1 MLLFHSDN
9 LPHHGLERILELA
22 KEAGFDGIE
31 IGINQ
36 NVDTHNPAYLKTLE
50 ARYNLPIKAFSL
62 NESKDESLIKVF
74 QGTVREFTTCTLNL
88 HTAGPFAFKYQR
100 WLKEIAPKL
109 AKKYQHRLCFRNLP
123 SESIMGVIP
132 KRRFNNL
139 DALKGQG
146 LVCLD
151 LTALALGNN
160 DIMQAITILK
170 GKMKHIYLSNVYR
183 RTPYSLPNRGVL
195 PVESFLT
202 KLAKLGYSGS
212 FTVKVTGKSLQEG
225 NEAVTLQKM
234 QETVEFY
241 KTYFNQDGL
250 MKEL

>member
-9 LPHHGLERILELA
+9 LPHHGLERIFELA
-22 KEAGFDGIE
+22 KEAGFDGME

-36 NVDTHNPAYLKTLE
+36 NVDTHNPEYLKILE
-50 ARYNLPIKAFSL
+50 TRFNMPIKAFSL

-74 QGTVREFTTCTLNL
+74 QGTVREFTNCTLNL

-123 SESIMGVIP
+123 HESIMGVIP
-132 KRRFNNL
+132 KRRSNNL
-139 DALKGQG
+139 DALKNNG

-170 GKMKHIYLSNVYR
+170 GSMKHIYLSNVYR
-183 RTPYSLPNRGVL
+183 RTPYSLPDRGVL

-202 KLAKLGYSGS
+202 KLAKLGYSS
-212 FTVKVTGKSLQEG
+212 NFTVKVSGRSLQEG

-241 KTYFNQDGL
+241 RTYFNQDGL
-250 MKEL
+250 TKEL

>member
-9 LPHHGLERILELA
+9 LRHHGLERVFEMA

-36 NVDTHNPAYLKTLE
+36 NVDTHNPAYLKKLE
-50 ARYNLPIKAFSL
+50 ARYGLPIKAFSL
-62 NESKDESLIKVF
+62 LEAKDEALIKVY
-74 QGTVREFTTCTLNL
+74 QGTVREFENCTLNL
-88 HTAGPFAFKYQR
+88 HNASAFAFKYQR

-123 SESIMGVIP
+123 HESILGVIP
-132 KRRFNNL
+132 KRRSNNL
-139 DALKGQG
+139 DALKNQG

-151 LTALALGNN
+151 LTALALSNN

-170 GKMKHIYLSNVYR
+170 GKMKHVYLSNVYR
-183 RTPYSLPNRGVL
+183 RAPYSLPDRGVL

-202 KLAKLGYSGS
+202 KLAKLGYSS
-212 FTVKVTGKSLQEG
+212 NFTVKVGGRTLQEG
-225 NEAVTLQKM
+225 NEEMTIEKM
-234 QETVEFY
+234 KETVKFFN
-241 KTYFNQDGL
+241 TYFCADGQTN
-250 MKEL
+250 EL

>member
-9 LPHHGLERILELA
+9 LPHHGLERTFQLA
-22 KEAGFDGIE
+22 KEAGFAGME

-36 NVDTHNPAYLKTLE
+36 NVDTHNPDYLKILE
-50 ARYNLPIKAFSL
+50 KRFNLPIKAFSL
-62 NESKDESLIKVF
+62 NESKDETLIKVF
-74 QGTVREFTTCTLNL
+74 QGTVREFSNCTLNL
-88 HTAGPFAFKYQR
+88 HTASPFAFKYQR

-123 SESIMGVIP
+123 QESIMGVIP

-139 DALKGQG
+139 DSLKNQG

-183 RTPYSLPNRGVL
+183 RTPYSLPDRGVL

-202 KLAKLGYSGS
+202 KLAKLGYSGD
-212 FTVKVTGKSLQEG
+212 FTVKVSSKSLQEG
-225 NEAVTLQKM
+225 DEASTLEKM
-234 QETVEFY
+234 QETVSFY
-241 KTYFNQDGL
+241 KNYFNQDGL
-250 MKEL
+250 IYEL

>member
-9 LPHHGLERILELA
+9 LPHHGLESIFKLA
-22 KEAGFDGIE
+22 KDAGFDGIE

-36 NVDTHNPAYLKTLE
+36 NVDTHNPDYLKILE
-50 ARYNLPIKAFSL
+50 TRFNLPIKAFSL
-62 NESKDESLIKVF
+62 NEKKDESLIKVY
-74 QGTVREFTTCTLNL
+74 QGTVREFSNCTLNL
-88 HTAGPFAFKYQR
+88 HTASPFAFKYQR
-100 WLKEIAPKL
+100 WLKEIAPKI

-123 SESIMGVIP
+123 QESIMGVIP

-139 DALKGQG
+139 EALKTQG

-170 GKMKHIYLSNVYR
+170 GSMKHIYLSNVYHSI
-183 RTPYSLPNRGVL
+183 PYSLPDRGVL

-202 KLAKLGYSGS
+202 KLAKLGYSGN
-212 FTVKVTGKSLQEG
+212 FTVKVSGKAFQEG
-225 NEAVTLQKM
+225 NETATLEKM
-234 QETVEFY
+234 QETVKFY
-241 KTYFNQDGL
+241 QNYFNQDSL
-250 MKEL
+250 TN